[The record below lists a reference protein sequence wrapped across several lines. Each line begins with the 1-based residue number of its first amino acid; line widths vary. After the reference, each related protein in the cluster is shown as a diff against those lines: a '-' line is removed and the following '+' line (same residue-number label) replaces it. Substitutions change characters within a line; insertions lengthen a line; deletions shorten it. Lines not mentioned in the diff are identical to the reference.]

1 MIQIGDVLQLTPV
14 VCLDKNGKA
23 TRKILGTVVYINEEH
38 RYFTAEFVFPETK
51 GRFRESFKF
60 ILNSDKAVKPYNSSG
75 AQFHRVRGA
84 EIWSRH

>member
-1 MIQIGDVLQLTPV
+1 MIKIGDVLQLTPV
-14 VCLDKNGKA
+14 VCIDKNGRA
-23 TRKILGTVVYINEEH
+23 TQKIPGKVVYINEEH
-38 RYFTAEFVFPETK
+38 RYFTAEFNFPETG

-60 ILNSDKAVKPYNSSG
+60 ILNSDKAEKPSSTPG